1 MELFKKFITL
11 DKSLYQLLIQFLR
24 SDYYRL
30 LSLALLILLIVQVFF
45 LNKG

>member
-1 MELFKKFITL
+1 MELFKKFKTQ

-30 LSLALLILLIVQVFF
+30 LSFALLIILIVQVFF

>member
-1 MELFKKFITL
+1 MELFKKLKTL
-11 DKSLYQLLIQFLR
+11 DMSLYQLLILFLR